1 MLQPIRLEVRQRLA
15 IPIVEVQASSK
26 LKIEALMDFMM
37 KIYDY
42 AEKLGGR
49 LIPMNEGNKTAK
61 ENAIYYTVIFKN
73 NKEATQFVE
82 YLKNYY

>member
-1 MLQPIRLEVRQRLA
+1 MLQPIRLEVRQRFS

-42 AEKLGGR
+42 AERFGGR
-49 LIPMNEGNKTAK
+49 LIPTNEENKTAE
-61 ENAIYYTVIFKN
+61 ENMVYYTIIFKN
-73 NKEATQFVE
+73 HEDATRYVE
-82 YLKNYY
+82 FLENYR

>member
-1 MLQPIRLEVRQRLA
+1 MLQPISLEVRQRFA

-49 LIPMNEGNKTAK
+49 LIPTNEGNKNAK
-61 ENAIYYTVIFKN
+61 ENTIYYTVIFKN